1 MKLPS
6 TCRQPLPRRTAL
18 AAAAVLLALGL
29 SGCAALQID
38 VDVYKGPL
46 VHDEDTQI
54 QQLASIAMSGKAVML
69 VQRNKWLD
77 TRSKTWR
84 AKAVEMSQKDASRNV
99 LIRFIRNDEWADL
112 GVCAAAE
119 PECRPARLIN
129 DMLSA
134 YEDKAEPELAQ
145 ELDRMRTE
153 YQAYKRAR
161 VRYDAA
167 ILEAAKPAS
176 AAGKEQVTAQTAPAA
191 DTPATA
197 FQESTEALRQTWGA
211 LVNLLMETK
220 RLLALNEA
228 QRAEENKPGARKTP
242 LLPGGDDDSA
252 LRAVERKT
260 AEILARLTE
269 PTRLVCANPAL
280 PMTGELMRGLRLASQ
295 AIEQETRGNT
305 EEAKRAERRAAGHL
319 NVALRLATTQEL
331 YVLKGA
337 MEVTT
342 FSSGCVPSETI
353 SPAANANKGMI
364 SPRIASRQ
372 GESRKGVQREA
383 TGDDVVQEIDELL
396 RDLEQTNATGFDR
409 GRPPLGLD
417 RLADEAANHRSN
429 LRGLAGKRSQATGET
444 GQLADSP
451 QTKQLQDSVVDL
463 ASRMQFLAV
472 NLKLVDETA
481 STTNTYTAGQTDVL
495 GTAWGAQPQASEA
508 ANDARAFKATL
519 EVIANTLLV
528 LAEDQRRQR
537 FHRANQQAFARAE
550 YDSAV
555 LAFQLD
561 PAKRFDQLLEH
572 YRTRK
577 SAALKTEGEKRTALE
592 KVVKHANEDQT
603 AARKMESQATDA
615 LRPWMGLVLSLNGK
629 LPQGALITP
638 PAEDAKVWTADAKR
652 LRLVLA
658 AAPAKLR
665 RTDLQKLIDGWL
677 DKEAALSGP
686 SGLRQFRLASARLA
700 VGQLVVAS
708 ASPQARAE
716 ALARLDADLIERW
729 NAATAVLAAA
739 QKAAQDQQTKTTAA
753 QVDLDK
759 FKQAKQPS
767 SHIQKAL
774 DAVLSTRATVLAQAA
789 AAKGAHDVDT
799 VAGLVKAQLQT
810 LAADTGDGAAT
821 RTEALAQ
828 LDQWAAGTRPPIKLP
843 DGSKVSALQTLDRIE
858 AFLSYTRLDALNRGS
873 TAGAEQATAALDA
886 LMARRERMSYLRPAS
901 TYLRSAL
908 ATTGQQTDP
917 ALEWSNLLWATMKRL
932 LEENDPSKKREREV
946 RGELDKSFWQN
957 VNKVRVSAGGSSNF
971 AIAKDDVGNWYVK
984 AMGGDLEPMVKAA
997 KNLALFNL
1005 GGRVDSNLLRI
1016 DELRNRSERK
1026 PGEEAELKDLLDR
1039 KNGAAATA
1047 YGSTLQV
1054 FADNHAS
1061 TVKGLLEEVDTR
1073 LKANALANELAK
1085 RWDATYAEDESRRAA
1100 LPSLDTT
1107 GGELAPLH
1115 TQALAASGDGLA
1127 KAAGTTPSGQLLKV
1141 LGLLAQQRTL
1151 LREKVTG
1158 LADLVAAELKADQD
1172 QRAAVAAA
1180 AKVLAEAQA
1189 SRVEPAKELAALQK
1203 QFDSATD
1210 PAKIDLR
1217 GPLAARQKDV
1227 NEIGER
1233 IATAHGKLVQAQAD
1247 AARVAAGLAT
1257 ARERQARAQ
1266 ADVDAVWNR
1275 TIKDVAARQLRAVE
1289 EMETAARVV
1298 SQGVQGK
1305 AAKP

>member
-1 MKLPS
+1 MKLPFTS
-6 TCRQPLPRRTAL
+6 RQPLPRRTAL

-84 AKAVEMSQKDASRNV
+84 AKAVERAQRDASRNV
-99 LIRFIRNDEWADL
+99 LTRFIRNDEWADL

-161 VRYDAA
+161 ASYDAA
-167 ILEAAKPAS
+167 LLQAAKPAS
-176 AAGKEQVTAQTAPAA
+176 AAGTGQVPPQSAPPA
-191 DTPATA
+191 DTPTKALRD
-197 FQESTEALRQTWGA
+197 STEALRQTWGA
-211 LVNLLMETK
+211 LVSLLMETK
-220 RLLALNEA
+220 RLLALSDA
-228 QRAEENKPGARKTP
+228 QRDEERKTAAKKTQ
-242 LLPGGDDDSA
+242 LLPGGNDESA

-269 PTRLVCANPAL
+269 PVRLMCANPAL
-280 PMTGELMRGLRLASQ
+280 PLNGELMRGLRLASQ
-295 AIEQETRGNT
+295 VIEQGPRGES
-305 EEAKRAERRAAGHL
+305 EEAKRVERRAAGHL
-319 NVALRLATTQEL
+319 NVALRQATPEEL
-331 YVLKGA
+331 YVLKG
-337 MEVTT
+337 MMDVT
-342 FSSGCVPSETI
+342 SRGACVPSDAINADANKAGRSI
-353 SPAANANKGMI
+353 SPPI
-364 SPRIASRQ
+364 TSRQ
-372 GESRKGVQREA
+372 GETRKGVQRNA
-383 TGDDVVQEIDELL
+383 TDDDVVQEIDELL

-409 GRPPLGLD
+409 GRPQLGLD
-417 RLADEAANHRSN
+417 RLADEAATHRSES
-429 LRGLAGKRSQATGET
+429 RAVARKRSQATGET

-481 STTNTYTAGQTDVL
+481 STTNNYTAGQTDRL
-495 GTAWGAQPQASEA
+495 GTAWSAQPQASEA
-508 ANDARAFKATL
+508 ANDARAFTATL

-577 SAALKTEGEKRTALE
+577 SATVKTEGEKRTALE
-592 KVVKHANEDQT
+592 KAVKQATEDQS

-638 PAEDAKVWTADAKR
+638 PAEDAKVWTADAKK
-652 LRLVLA
+652 LRVVLA
-658 AAPAKLR
+658 AAPAKLS

-686 SGLRQFRLASARLA
+686 SGLRQVRLASARLA
-700 VGQLVVAS
+700 VRQLVVAS
-708 ASPQARAE
+708 ALPQARAE
-716 ALARLDADLIERW
+716 ALARLDADLTERW
-729 NAATAVLAAA
+729 NAATAVLTAA

-759 FKQAKQPS
+759 FKQATQPS

-828 LDQWAAGTRPPIKLP
+828 LDQWAAGTRPPIKRP

-908 ATTGQQTDP
+908 ATTSQQTDP
-917 ALEWSNLLWATMKRL
+917 ALEWSNLLWSTMKRL

-1085 RWDATYAEDESRRAA
+1085 RWDATYAEEDARRAA

-1115 TQALAASGDGLA
+1115 TQALAASSDGLA
-1127 KAAGTTPSGQLLKV
+1127 NTAGTTPSGQLLKV

-1151 LREKVTG
+1151 LREKVTS

-1180 AKVLAEAQA
+1180 AKALAEAQA
-1189 SRVEPAKELAALQK
+1189 SRIQPAKELAALQK

-1210 PAKIDLR
+1210 AAKIDLR
-1217 GPLAARQKDV
+1217 GPLAARQKEV
-1227 NEIGER
+1227 NEISER
-1233 IATAHGKLVQAQAD
+1233 IASEHGKLVQAQAD
-1247 AARVAAGLAT
+1247 AARATTGLAT
-1257 ARERQARAQ
+1257 ARERQARAL
-1266 ADVDAVWNR
+1266 ADVEAVWNR

-1305 AAKP
+1305 TAKP